1 MALDTSYRRPV
12 IIPEAPSPKA
22 NVKEVQTFL
31 VRYFISLGYGDDEA
45 EQNARKLLNHNG
57 HMIYAK
63 EERVLKEHY
72 GDAGEELY
80 SFLQHSEHGRVRFTL
95 QPGIPNG
102 ECTKLIAVY
111 CSNAWI
117 YLGNSAWITR
127 FADYGTFGFAG
138 YKGRIGTA
146 GTIIG
151 VGIEL
156 TWEVA
161 I

>member
-80 SFLQHSEHGRVRFTL
+80 SFLQHSEHGRV
-95 QPGIPNG
+95 
-102 ECTKLIAVY
+102 
-111 CSNAWI
+111 
-117 YLGNSAWITR
+117 SAWITR